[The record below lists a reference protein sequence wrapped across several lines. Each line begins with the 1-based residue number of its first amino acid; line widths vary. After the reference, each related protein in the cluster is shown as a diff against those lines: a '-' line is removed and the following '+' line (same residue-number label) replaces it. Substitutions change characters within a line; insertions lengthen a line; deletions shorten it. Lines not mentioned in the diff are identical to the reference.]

1 MLVGNSI
8 GTSDS
13 VNPLT
18 STPTQNSAILL
29 YSSNLHFILHWRL
42 FLFQGHSWC
51 RTNHSFSSLGKN
63 LNVQFPLQS
72 NTSVFG
78 MTRLLFFTSHTLYSG
93 LAFLD
98 SHSITRALKMLTT
111 RFCSTGSLHFSMTLG
126 TDTGAPSCL
135 QAGQDFM
142 GIRLNKPGQGVISTS
157 MYWQCRLTLNKRKHS
172 YFLEEAVR
180 QIKIKG
186 PCQKLIPFVKNIG
199 IYLSQ
204 SDH

>member
-13 VNPLT
+13 INPLT
-18 STPTQNSAILL
+18 NTPTQNSAILL

-72 NTSVFG
+72 KSSVFG
-78 MTRLLFFTSHTLYSG
+78 MTQLLFFTSHTLYSG

-98 SHSITRALKMLTT
+98 PHSITWALKTLTW
-111 RFCSTGSLHFSMTLG
+111 FCSTGSLHFSMTLG
-126 TDTGAPSCL
+126 MDTGAPSHL
-135 QAGQDFM
+135 QASQDFM
-142 GIRLNKPGQGVISTS
+142 GIRLNKHKT
-157 MYWQCRLTLNKRKHS
+157 RS
-172 YFLEEAVR
+172 YFHLHALTV
-180 QIKIKG
+180 QAD
-186 PCQKLIPFVKNIG
+186 PQ
-199 IYLSQ
+199 
-204 SDH
+204 